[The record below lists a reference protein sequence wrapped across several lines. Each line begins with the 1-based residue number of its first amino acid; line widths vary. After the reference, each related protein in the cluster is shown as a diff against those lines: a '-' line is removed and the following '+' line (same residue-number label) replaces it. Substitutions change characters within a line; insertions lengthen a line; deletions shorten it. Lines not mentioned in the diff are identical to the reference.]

1 MRSVLVLTT
10 MAATFAASASNAGG
24 PPPMYVVVSKV
35 ETTECKG
42 SLSSIRIWG
51 TFTRMENVRSDV
63 YSKPVH
69 GYMQFGYGS
78 DADAPKWKKA
88 AGTGRAVAVG
98 SCHEAGA
105 FLTEP
110 IRTGRSDDK
119 DEQVNKPYPKDV
131 LERFGDVYANGEFDK
146 EPHVKALYAAA
157 KAFNVDFAATMQFI
171 QNSVFDGLKQD
182 GVPRAFAAQLAAN
195 PDYVGKCSLCAS
207 TREALI
213 LYSKLDKQPGGKG
226 LKEDLRTR
234 LAGAN
239 AEVRHS
245 ALRELVQQYMER
257 GYAKAKLTPEERT
270 AMQQVIEGIRKA
282 SMGGLSKGQKFCPA
296 CDGASCSLPR

>member
-1 MRSVLVLTT
+1 MRLILAI
-10 MAATFAASASNAGG
+10 AAMTVVIAASVSNAGG

-35 ETTECKG
+35 ETTQCKG

-51 TFTRMENVRSDV
+51 TFTRLDGPRSNQ
-63 YSKPVH
+63 YTKPVN

-78 DADAPKWKKA
+78 NADAPKWRNA
-88 AGTGRAVAVG
+88 AGTGKAVAVG

-110 IRTGRSDDK
+110 IHSGRSDEK
-119 DEQVNKPYPKDV
+119 DVRSDTPYPKDV
-131 LERFGDVYANGEFDK
+131 LERFGDIYANGEFDK

-157 KAFNVDFAATMQFI
+157 KTLNVDHSTMSKFI
-171 QNSVFDGLKQD
+171 QSSVFDGLKED
-182 GVPRAFAAQLAAN
+182 GVSREFAAQLSRN
-195 PDYVGKCSLCAS
+195 PDYVGKCSLCS
-207 TREALI
+207 PTREAFV
-213 LYSKLDKQPGGKG
+213 LYSKLEKQPEGKG

-234 LAGAN
+234 LASAN

-257 GYAKAKLTPEERT
+257 GYAKAKMSADERM
-270 AMQQVIEGIRKA
+270 AMQKVIEEQRKA
-282 SMGGLSKGQKFCPA
+282 SMGGLPKGQKFCPA
-296 CDGASCSLPR
+296 CDGASCALPR